1 MSGGEEALIL
11 SLLRRNFSSTDKVCF
26 SGKLCHCSTEIPCE
40 PLFLSCIWLL
50 AFRKS
55 IASLVSRVVNKP
67 NTQLT
72 SNENNFLKVKTVKAM
87 HARAEKPLLAG

>member
-1 MSGGEEALIL
+1 MNGGEEALIL
-11 SLLRRNFSSTDKVCF
+11 SLLRKNFSSTDKVCF
-26 SGKLCHCSTEIPCE
+26 NGKMCHCSTEIPCE
-40 PLFLSCIWLL
+40 QLFLSCIWLL

-72 SNENNFLKVKTVKAM
+72 SNENNFLKAKTVKAM
-87 HARAEKPLLAG
+87 HTRAQKPLLAG